1 MQLVHGSPDGDDP
14 ALAHDKRKSE
24 FCLCTECTQRPDFA
38 GDSSSS
44 LDRVSCN
51 Q

>member
-1 MQLVHGSPDGDDP
+1 MQLVHGSPDDDDS
-14 ALAHDKRKSE
+14 ALAHDERESE
-24 FCLCTECTQRPDFA
+24 FCLCTEYLQRPDFA
-38 GDSSSS
+38 GDCSSS